1 MSTHFPS
8 ADAARAA
15 RQWWILDATG
25 IPLGRLSSVAAQV
38 LSGKTKATWTP
49 FIDTGDFVVVINCEK
64 AALTGRKEQGK
75 IYRFHT
81 GYPGGFQEETAERLR
96 ARNPVHMVEEGIRGM
111 LPKTKLGRAMGKKL
125 KVYAGSMHP
134 HEAQAPRTLDV
145 RATLAHHAELT

>member
-25 IPLGRLSSVAAQV
+25 VPLGRLSSVAAQI

-49 FIDTGDFVVVINCEK
+49 FLDTGDFVVVINAEK

-75 IYRFHT
+75 VYIHHT
-81 GYPGGFQEETAERLR
+81 GYPGGFQAESAERLR
-96 ARNPVHMVEEGIRGM
+96 ARKPSALVQKAILGM

-125 KVYAGSMHP
+125 KVYAGAIHP
-134 HEAQAPRTLDV
+134 HGAQAPRAIDV
-145 RATLAHHAELT
+145 KAPRGITA